1 MKRITT
7 EKGKLLRVNR
17 SIQAEGAFGQ
27 LKRNR
32 HNEPVNINCDME
44 DLIPTAMRQNYIPV
58 IDDEGIFIGI
68 VTRKSIMTY
77 VAEQAG
83 KK

>member
-1 MKRITT
+1 
-7 EKGKLLRVNR
+7 
-17 SIQAEGAFGQ
+17 
-27 LKRNR
+27 
-32 HNEPVNINCDME
+32 
-44 DLIPTAMRQNYIPV
+44 MRQNYIPV